1 MIEIKITTPNSA
13 YRFIEDGTKD
23 ELTITLDTLIDKK
36 QGYLNRNDVKN
47 VIIPYNL
54 LKMSSIE
61 IYNIK

>member
-1 MIEIKITTPNSA
+1 MVEIKISTPNIA

-36 QGYLNRNDVKN
+36 QGYLNRNGAKN

>member
-1 MIEIKITTPNSA
+1 MVEIKISTPNIA
-13 YRFIEDGTKD
+13 YRFSEDGTKD

-36 QGYLNRNDVKN
+36 QGYLNRNGAKN

>member
-1 MIEIKITTPNSA
+1 MVEIKITTPNTA
-13 YRFIEDGTKD
+13 YRFSEDGTKD